1 MRPEPISP
9 PMEKGSL
16 YLFKKTK
23 NQNHKMTFPAL
34 LRELGGDE
42 RNPQSY
48 QEFWWQLRATQ
59 DFKNQHKQV
68 WENGSVSKV
77 CTEV

>member
-34 LRELGGDE
+34 LRELGGD
-42 RNPQSY
+42 
-48 QEFWWQLRATQ
+48 QEFGWQPRATQ

>member
-42 RNPQSY
+42 RNPQLSRV
-48 QEFWWQLRATQ
+48 WVAT
-59 DFKNQHKQV
+59 
-68 WENGSVSKV
+68 
-77 CTEV
+77 